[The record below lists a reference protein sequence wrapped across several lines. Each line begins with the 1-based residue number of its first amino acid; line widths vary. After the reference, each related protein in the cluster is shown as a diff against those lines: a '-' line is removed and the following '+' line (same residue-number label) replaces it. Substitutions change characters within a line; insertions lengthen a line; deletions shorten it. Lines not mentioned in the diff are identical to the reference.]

1 MGMVSVDIDNEDSQI
16 EPMNGSE
23 SRKVNAFLVGYVLG
37 SGKLVVLRNDDA
49 LGYQLWK
56 NRQQGPGALSGSDLA
71 SE

>member
-23 SRKVNAFLVGYVLG
+23 SRKVNAFHVGYDLG
-37 SGKLVVLRNDDA
+37 SGKLVVLGNDDA

-56 NRQQGPGALSGSDLA
+56 NRQQGPGALPGSDLA